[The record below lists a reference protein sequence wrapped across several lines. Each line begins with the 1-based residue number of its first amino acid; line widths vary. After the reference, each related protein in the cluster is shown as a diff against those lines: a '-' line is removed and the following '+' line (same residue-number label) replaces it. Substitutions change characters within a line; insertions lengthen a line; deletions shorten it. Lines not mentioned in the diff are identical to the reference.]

1 MSSSESKQ
9 NEKAQKIAVKRA
21 RNGLHSAGGTFPPEP
36 PPRPWYGDPNWV
48 KVAVSIA
55 ALLVAGAALYHHLSQ
70 PPSSAEEVVGLVGQ
84 TESGSDRSSAGQVS
98 VDDARATADV
108 VPLHKPLPKHGLEY
122 EELVTGGGD
131 PDSPLPL
138 IIAAH
143 GLGDRPDRFKK
154 LFLRLPFAAR
164 VIVPR
169 APGDYH
175 EGYTWFA
182 TEIEDGHVK
191 RLDYATMADSAQRLA
206 WLAEAL
212 VIQWPTAGKPVITGF
227 SQGGILSFVVAASHP
242 DLVAAAIPMSGLWP
256 VEMRPSGPFEA
267 AGSMPVVVALHGEE
281 DGLVPFDSAHESV
294 EAMKALGMDARMEP
308 YPDVAHRIS
317 GEMRLRLYELL
328 QELLA
333 GSEVAYL
340 TSAM

>member
-1 MSSSESKQ
+1 MSLGDSKQ
-9 NEKAQKIAVKRA
+9 SKKTQKLAVKTSRK
-21 RNGLHSAGGTFPPEP
+21 GLHGAGGTFPPEP
-36 PPRPWYGDPNWV
+36 SPRPWNGGPIWL
-48 KVAVSIA
+48 KAAVSVA
-55 ALLVAGAALYHHLSQ
+55 ALLVAGAALYHLVLQPSLS
-70 PPSSAEEVVGLVGQ
+70 SVEESRLLDQ
-84 TESGSDRSSAGQVS
+84 SESGSASSSAGQVA
-98 VDDARATADV
+98 VGDAEAMADV
-108 VPLHKPLPKHGLEY
+108 VALHKPLPKHGLEY

-154 LFLRLPFAAR
+154 LFLGLPFAAR

-175 EGYTWFA
+175 QGYTWFA
-182 TEIEDGHVK
+182 TEIEDGQVK
-191 RLDYATMADSAQRLA
+191 RLDYAAMRESAQRLA

-212 VIQWPTAGKPVITGF
+212 AIQWPTAGKPVITGF

-242 DLVAAAIPMSGLWP
+242 EAVSAAIPMSGLWP
-256 VEMRPSGPFEA
+256 REMRPSGPLEA
-267 AGSMPVVVALHGEE
+267 AGSRPVVVALHGEE
-281 DGLVPFDSAHESV
+281 DSLVLFDDAHESV
-294 EAMKALGMDARMEP
+294 EAMKALGINARMDP

-317 GEMRLRLYELL
+317 AEMRLRLYELL
-328 QELLA
+328 QEFLV